1 MEIYV
6 GNLLILSFNRFTPKR
21 SKTITL
27 SNLSVQLSNLFNRNH
42 KFCNASRT
50 SMKACEASWTLM
62 FDYSDASLNCPM
74 HHNYKI

>member
-27 SNLSVQLSNLFNRNH
+27 SNLCVQLSNFLIEIINFV
-42 KFCNASRT
+42 
-50 SMKACEASWTLM
+50 MPQEQV
-62 FDYSDASLNCPM
+62 
-74 HHNYKI
+74 